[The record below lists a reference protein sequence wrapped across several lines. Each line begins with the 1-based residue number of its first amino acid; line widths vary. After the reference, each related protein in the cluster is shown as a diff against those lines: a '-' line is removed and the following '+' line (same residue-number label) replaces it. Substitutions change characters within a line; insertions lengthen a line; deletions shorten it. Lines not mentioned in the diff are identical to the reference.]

1 VEAVCSTCGERN
13 SPEAQFCTLC
23 GAYLGWQEGAGPRPD
38 TPDGPSPVTEDP
50 DDTVIRPLDLSSS
63 AGAVLDERL
72 SFEAVIDVVEA
83 TLPID
88 GTAVPVTVNLVN
100 TSTVVESYVV
110 EALDVPPWL
119 EVHPGQTELLPTT
132 SGTAVAHLRI
142 ASSRLVAAQQAS
154 VVLRVQS
161 TTQRSEYRDLP
172 LALTVPVVTGPLE
185 VRAEPRMLR
194 ARDNAPAAC
203 RVVVSNTRS
212 NRWAQVRLTTTDP
225 EQVVRA
231 TWEARKL
238 QVPPGGEAA
247 TNLQLDAPPP
257 EPGGEVSRTI
267 TISAAEGDLQTE
279 TTVTLEQSASRAAI
293 DLIALRLN
301 PSVLR
306 LGGRHR
312 GHLAAV
318 VDNRSGG
325 APVRVV
331 LSGHDPE
338 KSLDFAIS
346 PATLDVP
353 PGQERSATV
362 TITAPGTPPGKEVT
376 RPLTIVAS
384 DGRADTRV
392 DGSVIQLASSRRG
405 IARLVFTVLGA
416 LTMILGALL
425 PFADGLDDKSA
436 VQLTPAQIA
445 TQHGSDFFDRH
456 SAAGFENVVSL
467 GLLLI
472 LLAGLVLLGL
482 TGTTGKMTRRAALLG
497 ILVVLASYIG
507 ATVANDA
514 TGPGSGVVLALV
526 GCVLA
531 YVGGLLARR

>member
-13 SPEAQFCTLC
+13 APDAQFCALC

-38 TPDGPSPVTEDP
+38 NPDGPPPVTENP
-50 DDTVIRPLDLSSS
+50 DDTVIRPIDRSSS
-63 AGAVLDERL
+63 TGAVLGERL
-72 SFEAVIDVVEA
+72 SFEAVIEVVET

-88 GTAVPVTVNLVN
+88 GTPVPVPVNLVN
-100 TSTVVESYVV
+100 TSTVVESYAV
-110 EALDVPPWL
+110 EALDAPPWL
-119 EVHPGQTELLPTT
+119 EVRPGQTELLPTT
-132 SGTAVAHLRI
+132 SGTAVAQLRI
-142 ASSRLVAAQQAS
+142 ASSRLVAAQQVS

-161 TTQRSEYRDLP
+161 TTQQAAYQDLP
-172 LALTVPVVTGPLE
+172 LRVTVPVVTGPLE

-194 ARDNAPAAC
+194 ARDSEPAVC

-212 NRWAQVRLTTTDP
+212 NRWAQVTLTTGDP

-247 TNLQLDAPPP
+247 TNVQLEAPPP

-267 TISAAEGDLQTE
+267 TITAAEGDLHTE

-293 DLIALRLN
+293 DLLALRLD

-306 LGGRHR
+306 LGGRRR

-325 APVRVV
+325 TPVRVA
-331 LSGHDPE
+331 LSAYDPE
-338 KSLDFAIS
+338 KILHVTFS

-384 DGRADTRV
+384 DSRADTRV

-405 IARLVFTVLGA
+405 IARLVFTVLGGLA
-416 LTMILGALL
+416 MILGTLL

-436 VQLTPAQIA
+436 VQLTPLQIA
-445 TQHGSDFFDRH
+445 RQHGSDFFDQH
-456 SAAGFENVVSL
+456 SGAGFENVVSL

-482 TGTTGKMTRRAALLG
+482 TGSTGKMTRRAALLG

-507 ATVANDA
+507 AVVAKDA
-514 TGPGSGVVLALV
+514 TGPGSGVVLVLV